1 MFPTSHTDKVSK
13 KKPKQPIEII
23 GIRLTL
29 KLKIREMNVTSK
41 GTQLLVRYQK
51 IILED
56 MDPKQTFEKVRYVSE
71 WSC

>member
-1 MFPTSHTDKVSK
+1 
-13 KKPKQPIEII
+13 
-23 GIRLTL
+23 
-29 KLKIREMNVTSK
+29 MNVTSK

-56 MDPKQTFEKVRYVSE
+56 MDPKQTFENVRYVSE